1 MKNQK
6 TGWKCSKLIYKAGL
20 YREMQ
25 LFCDSEKSKFKD
37 IKEKEDKNIIEIGL
51 LEQGSIKIN

>member
-25 LFCDSEKSKFKD
+25 LFLWKYTS
-37 IKEKEDKNIIEIGL
+37 IAYIIQNYMQKKQE
-51 LEQGSIKIN
+51 